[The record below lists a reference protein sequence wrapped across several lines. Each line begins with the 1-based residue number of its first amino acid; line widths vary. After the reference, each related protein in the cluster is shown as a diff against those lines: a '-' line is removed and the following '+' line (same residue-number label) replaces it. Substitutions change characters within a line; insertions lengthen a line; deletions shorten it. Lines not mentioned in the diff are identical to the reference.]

1 MKKTAILPAIC
12 TQILVCLD
20 GLLLPQLRL
29 TMKVN
34 PSRFLF
40 FLLDILPYLVIGIF
54 LALTVMLAA
63 QKQSGRKT
71 AGYLVPLFFIISNL
85 LFLLLYLIGV
95 IPLSA
100 SCMILPVLLIGYGI
114 AGFFHSYFH
123 G

>member
-20 GLLLPQLRL
+20 
-29 TMKVN
+29 
-34 PSRFLF
+34 
-40 FLLDILPYLVIGIF
+40 
-54 LALTVMLAA
+54 AA

-100 SCMILPVLLIGYGI
+100 SCMILPALLIGYGI

>member
-54 LALTVMLAA
+54 LALAA

-100 SCMILPVLLIGYGI
+100 SCMILPALLIGYGI

>member
-54 LALTVMLAA
+54 LVLTAMTP
-63 QKQSGRKT
+63 QKQTRA
-71 AGYLVPLFFIISNL
+71 AGYLVPLFFTISNL
-85 LFLLLYLIGV
+85 LLLLLYFIGA

-100 SCMILPVLLIGYGI
+100 SSMILPALLAGYGI
-114 AGFFHSYFH
+114 AGFIYSYFH